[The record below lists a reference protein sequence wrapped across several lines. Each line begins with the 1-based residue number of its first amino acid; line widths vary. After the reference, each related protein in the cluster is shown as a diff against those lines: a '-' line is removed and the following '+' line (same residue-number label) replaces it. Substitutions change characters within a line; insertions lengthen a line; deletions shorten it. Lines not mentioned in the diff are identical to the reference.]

1 MNSIDELTMRMI
13 ELYCGDAARIQHFI
27 KVHSLAKLIGNMS
40 SLDHGTMMILECAA
54 LVHDIGI
61 HECERLYGS
70 CEGPLQEQVGPPMA
84 HRMLWD
90 LNFSQ
95 DIIERVCYLVGH
107 HHTYDGIDGVD
118 YQILVEADFLVNMIE
133 NDLSDDAIDRF
144 RDGVFRT
151 QAGLQLLACIRPQR
165 L

>member
-61 HECERLYGS
+61 HESERLYGS

-95 DIIERVCYLVGH
+95 DIIDRVCYLVGH

-118 YQILVEADFLVNMIE
+118 YQILVEADFLVNFHEGFSSLETI
-133 NDLSDDAIDRF
+133 
-144 RDGVFRT
+144 RT
-151 QAGLQLLACIRPQR
+151 TYNRIFKTAAGRQICRKMYNL
-165 L
+165 

>member
-95 DIIERVCYLVGH
+95 DIIDRVCYLVGH

-118 YQILVEADFLVNMIE
+118 YQILVEADFLVNFHEGFSSLETI
-133 NDLSDDAIDRF
+133 
-144 RDGVFRT
+144 RT
-151 QAGLQLLACIRPQR
+151 TYNRIFKTAAGRQICRKMYNL
-165 L
+165 

>member
-90 LNFSQ
+90 LKFSQ

-118 YQILVEADFLVNMIE
+118 YQILVEADFLVNFHEGFSSLETI
-133 NDLSDDAIDRF
+133 
-144 RDGVFRT
+144 RT
-151 QAGLQLLACIRPQR
+151 TYNRIFKTAAGRQICRKMYNL
-165 L
+165 